1 MELQQ
6 GVLAVKI
13 CELAKEYGL
22 LQSRIQICKEK
33 NPEQLQQILEQIND
47 ECKTHRIILEQNA
60 RYGRLPACLLYTSLL
75 FSGVD
80 SAAAFLHISS

>member
-22 LQSRIQICKEK
+22 LQSRIQICQEK
-33 NPEQLQQILEQIND
+33 NPEQLSKYWNKSMMNVKLIALSSSKMPAMD
-47 ECKTHRIILEQNA
+47 G
-60 RYGRLPACLLYTSLL
+60 YRLLQHWLKRS
-75 FSGVD
+75 
-80 SAAAFLHISS
+80 